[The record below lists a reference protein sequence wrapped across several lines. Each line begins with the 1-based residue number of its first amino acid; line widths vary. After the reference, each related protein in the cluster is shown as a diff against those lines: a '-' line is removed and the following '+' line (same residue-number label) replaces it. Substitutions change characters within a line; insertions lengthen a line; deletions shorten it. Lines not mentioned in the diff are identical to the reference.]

1 MFQLSTHLVVFTLLM
16 GFSRRVITGVVLGD
30 FQREALMEHNC
41 NRQLHCVTSMVLNAT
56 LNGIAQSYAESLAA
70 TQTFVHSGRAGLG
83 ENLWA
88 TSSSAVL
95 GYINGE

>member
-1 MFQLSTHLVVFTLLM
+1 MFQLSTHLFVLTLLM
-16 GFSRRVITGVVLGD
+16 GFSHRAIAGVVLGD
-30 FQREALMEHNC
+30 FQREALMQHNF
-41 NRQLHCVTSMVLNAT
+41 NRQLHCVTSIALNAT
-56 LNGIAQSYAESLAA
+56 INGIAQNYAEYLAA
-70 TQTFVHSGRAGLG
+70 TQSFDHSGRAGLG